1 MSLFICYPLKNK
13 FFPFLKGW
21 RATIPCRKDDKV
33 GKLLINKKGKEK
45 KRESDREGSKQI
57 RKSSQ
62 NFGLCTC
69 VKNKKNR
76 LITSDQS
83 ENMPFLMQKSFLA
96 ILLAMLI
103 SRKPIQ
109 TRGIFEKMRFFRYSP
124 AVTKGLKKVTNL
136 FRIGLFPHKKVKFA
150 HCSTKQVCNV
160 KEKNLLCLIKVNGNF
175 FIQMIEIS
183 VEQASFKSKVA
194 VAVTSY
200 MTSSHLD

>member
-1 MSLFICYPLKNK
+1 M
-13 FFPFLKGW
+13 
-21 RATIPCRKDDKV
+21 R
-33 GKLLINKKGKEK
+33 EK
-45 KRESDREGSKQI
+45 Q
-57 RKSSQ
+57 KS
-62 NFGLCTC
+62 
-69 VKNKKNR
+69 R
-76 LITSDQS
+76 LIISDQS

-109 TRGIFEKMRFFRYSP
+109 TRGICEKMRFFCYSSSVP
-124 AVTKGLKKVTNL
+124 KGLKKVTNL

-160 KEKNLLCLIKVNGNF
+160 KKKNLLCLIKVNYV
-175 FIQMIEIS
+175 IQMIEIS
-183 VEQASFKSKVA
+183 VEQASFKSKMA

>member
-1 MSLFICYPLKNK
+1 M
-13 FFPFLKGW
+13 
-21 RATIPCRKDDKV
+21 R
-33 GKLLINKKGKEK
+33 EK
-45 KRESDREGSKQI
+45 Q
-57 RKSSQ
+57 KS
-62 NFGLCTC
+62 
-69 VKNKKNR
+69 R

-109 TRGIFEKMRFFRYSP
+109 TRGICEKMRFFCYSP
-124 AVTKGLKKVTNL
+124 SVPKGLKKVTNL

-160 KEKNLLCLIKVNGNF
+160 KKKNLLCLINVNGNF
-175 FIQMIEIS
+175 LIQMIEIS
-183 VEQASFKSKVA
+183 VEQANFKSKMA
-194 VAVTSY
+194 VTVTSY

>member
-1 MSLFICYPLKNK
+1 M
-13 FFPFLKGW
+13 G
-21 RATIPCRKDDKV
+21 
-33 GKLLINKKGKEK
+33 EK
-45 KRESDREGSKQI
+45 Q
-57 RKSSQ
+57 KS
-62 NFGLCTC
+62 
-69 VKNKKNR
+69 R
-76 LITSDQS
+76 LIISDQS

-109 TRGIFEKMRFFRYSP
+109 TRGICEKMRFFRYSP

-136 FRIGLFPHKKVKFA
+136 FRISLFPHKKVKFA

-160 KEKNLLCLIKVNGNF
+160 KKKNLLCLIKVNYV
-175 FIQMIEIS
+175 IQMIEIS
-183 VEQASFKSKVA
+183 VEQASFKSKMA

>member
-1 MSLFICYPLKNK
+1 M
-13 FFPFLKGW
+13 
-21 RATIPCRKDDKV
+21 R
-33 GKLLINKKGKEK
+33 EK
-45 KRESDREGSKQI
+45 Q
-57 RKSSQ
+57 KS
-62 NFGLCTC
+62 
-69 VKNKKNR
+69 R
-76 LITSDQS
+76 LIISDQS

-109 TRGIFEKMRFFRYSP
+109 TRGICEKMRFFRYSS

-160 KEKNLLCLIKVNGNF
+160 KKKNLLCLIKVNYV
-175 FIQMIEIS
+175 IQIIEIS
-183 VEQASFKSKVA
+183 VEQASFKSKMA

>member
-1 MSLFICYPLKNK
+1 M
-13 FFPFLKGW
+13 
-21 RATIPCRKDDKV
+21 R
-33 GKLLINKKGKEK
+33 EK
-45 KRESDREGSKQI
+45 Q
-57 RKSSQ
+57 KS
-62 NFGLCTC
+62 
-69 VKNKKNR
+69 R

-109 TRGIFEKMRFFRYSP
+109 TRGICEKMRFFRYSP

-160 KEKNLLCLIKVNGNF
+160 KKKTLLCLINVNGNF
-175 FIQMIEIS
+175 LIQMIEIS
-183 VEQASFKSKVA
+183 VEQANFKSKMA
-194 VAVTSY
+194 VTVTSY
-200 MTSSHLD
+200 MTSSYLD

>member
-1 MSLFICYPLKNK
+1 M
-13 FFPFLKGW
+13 
-21 RATIPCRKDDKV
+21 R
-33 GKLLINKKGKEK
+33 EK
-45 KRESDREGSKQI
+45 Q
-57 RKSSQ
+57 KS
-62 NFGLCTC
+62 
-69 VKNKKNR
+69 R

-83 ENMPFLMQKSFLA
+83 ENMHFLMQKSFLA

-109 TRGIFEKMRFFRYSP
+109 TRGICEKMRFFRYSS

-160 KEKNLLCLIKVNGNF
+160 KKKNLLCLIKVNYFMLCLIKVNYV
-175 FIQMIEIS
+175 IQMIEIS
-183 VEQASFKSKVA
+183 VEQVSFKSKMT